1 MGLSV
6 IVIAYFLISIYLS
19 RELAGVLGIKA
30 IKYKLIYYPVY
41 FTLSMSYILSR
52 LLATY
57 SPNDFTDVIA
67 LVGGHAI
74 PTTFYATIILI
85 VYKSIQFVYVKYS
98 GQAQLLPPQF
108 AFGLLVVVLLAINIY
123 GVYNGT
129 QHVTKVYDLEINKNI
144 PDTKIVIVSDL
155 HLGKTTS
162 RAYAE
167 QLVADIN
174 AQQPD
179 LVFIVGDII
188 DSDLESVLRKDLLTP
203 LSGIKSKDGVY
214 AVLGNHE
221 YISKRPM
228 EIIKLLGAN
237 NIKMLVDQQ
246 QEIKGRNISLIGLN
260 DIGRRSPDTRDE
272 KTLQLLLSR
281 IPSKNAVLL
290 LDHQPKRIE
299 IASRNG
305 IDLATSGHTHKGQYW
320 PNGYITQALFLND
333 WGLKKFEDMYS
344 LVTCGYG
351 NWGANMRM
359 GSQVELVV
367 VNLKGV
373 M

>member
-1 MGLSV
+1 
-6 IVIAYFLISIYLS
+6 
-19 RELAGVLGIKA
+19 
-30 IKYKLIYYPVY
+30 
-41 FTLSMSYILSR
+41 
-52 LLATY
+52 
-57 SPNDFTDVIA
+57 
-67 LVGGHAI
+67 
-74 PTTFYATIILI
+74 
-85 VYKSIQFVYVKYS
+85 
-98 GQAQLLPPQF
+98 
-108 AFGLLVVVLLAINIY
+108 
-123 GVYNGT
+123 
-129 QHVTKVYDLEINKNI
+129 
-144 PDTKIVIVSDL
+144 
-155 HLGKTTS
+155 
-162 RAYAE
+162 
-167 QLVADIN
+167 
-174 AQQPD
+174 
-179 LVFIVGDII
+179 
-188 DSDLESVLRKDLLTP
+188 
-203 LSGIKSKDGVY
+203 
-214 AVLGNHE
+214 
-221 YISKRPM
+221 M